1 MDMKSYSNGS
11 PVSKFIEE
19 DLQLASDVHL
29 LLQSKDR
36 DDVILC
42 GNDKNPKK
50 KKKHFFYVN
59 DRDNEVWKVTNFKGP
74 KIRRFL
80 EWFDGDLCQLKTV
93 DAEFLRTD

>member
-19 DLQLASDVHL
+19 DLQLASDVHM

-59 DRDNEVWKVTNFKGP
+59 DRDNEVWKVTNFKVQKP
-74 KIRRFL
+74 
-80 EWFDGDLCQLKTV
+80 
-93 DAEFLRTD
+93 DAFWNGLMEICVSSRLWMLSF